1 MGFRAF
7 QSHGRLRRQE
17 VAPVPANNAPHINR
31 EKIHAAKTQL
41 ETDHGRINPSKIQ
54 EWALLDIAEQLAAIN
69 LNLMHIL
76 ANIENASP
84 KLK

>member
-1 MGFRAF
+1 
-7 QSHGRLRRQE
+7 
-17 VAPVPANNAPHINR
+17 VPANNAPHINR